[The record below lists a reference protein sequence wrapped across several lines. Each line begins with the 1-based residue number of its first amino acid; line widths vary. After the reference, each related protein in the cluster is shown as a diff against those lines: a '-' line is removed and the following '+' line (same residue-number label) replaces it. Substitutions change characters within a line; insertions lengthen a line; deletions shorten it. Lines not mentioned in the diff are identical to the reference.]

1 MSDPLSRY
9 FRRLFAYEQDS
20 HAKVLASLRAVPE
33 ARRSAPEFRQA
44 LDLLAHLVAARRMWL
59 ARLGLAPAPHD
70 GFFPQGLGLDDLAA
84 RLDEMHALWSRYLA
98 GLTDA
103 VARSSF
109 EYASSDSGRFG
120 NTIEEVL
127 TQLHGHSLYHR
138 GQIASRVRALG
149 CEPAVTDYIYWARKA
164 VPS

>member
-20 HAKVLASLRAVPE
+20 HAKVLDSLQAVPE

-44 LDLLAHLVAARRMWL
+44 LDLLAHLVAARHMWL
-59 ARLGLAPAPHD
+59 ARLDVGPAQRD
-70 GFFPQGLGLDDLAA
+70 GFFPTGLSLGELEA
-84 RLDEMHALWSRYLA
+84 RLGEMNALWSRYLA

-103 VARSSF
+103 VARSTF

-149 CEPAVTDYIYWARKA
+149 CEPAQTDYIYWTRKA